1 VLSPRH
7 LGNGGWGGHVHSTS
21 HFSVSVYDHFT
32 ANVHQHFS
40 SAQSFPVHNC
50 ASLPLHTQPMNT
62 VPKKPEPVA
71 SSKPPPQMPTTT
83 GSKRIEQDR
92 DKVVADLGR
101 LFRDP
106 AHPDFKIVCI
116 GSGANGM
123 VFRVSPSRV
132 VKATLS
138 TRAAAKLPFYHT
150 LQNLLCTQIN
160 SKDTRR
166 AYRHFYVSSRFTY
179 SDTIPD
185 ENGKPAY
192 VYEEMVHMPMDL
204 KHYANENRDWGLQE
218 LVDILCQIM
227 HALRLFHR
235 AGYIVTDL
243 KLDNVMIDP
252 ETGRVR
258 LIDFLDSYDVVAHVA
273 TNNSNDNKNDNK
285 NAGKHDGQGAVD
297 VDADGA
303 VSTNDSHS
311 TSTSSDEPLGQ
322 HHSSRRSKRVLSRV
336 SSSTHSLNFTH
347 TFHNR
352 NNPVTHKEDVWRL
365 GILVL
370 GMLVPYAERVWKQSH
385 PNNTDRDKQAFSTE
399 FLSTMRHDIKNAKP
413 LVQYSYKGM
422 ISHQLDRIRKVVLE
436 SCESGSEERTLWKA
450 LFVKLVCMLQDDVD
464 KRPSIRKLLRSRLF
478 CTQCMV
484 PRVDYSAD
492 FGASGPSKVQ
502 CMADGAQERSLQQD
516 NRSTKSAQEEGREEE
531 NEVATKARRTDST
544 ADTDASTGTAHQHL
558 PRRSTSRRKSTVHVT
573 EWMPNRRYSLR
584 QVPRT
589 RASSRKRSRTVSGFR
604 KQSKYTSRSAEHRHH
619 ARE

>member
-1 VLSPRH
+1 
-7 LGNGGWGGHVHSTS
+7 
-21 HFSVSVYDHFT
+21 
-32 ANVHQHFS
+32 
-40 SAQSFPVHNC
+40 
-50 ASLPLHTQPMNT
+50 MNT
-62 VPKKPEPVA
+62 APKKPEPVA

-138 TRAAAKLPFYHT
+138 TRAAARLPFYHT

-185 ENGKPAY
+185 ENGRPAY
-192 VYEEMVHMPMDL
+192 VYEEMIHMPMDL

-218 LVDILCQIM
+218 LVDIMCQIM

-273 TNNSNDNKNDNK
+273 SNNSNDNKN
-285 NAGKHDGQGAVD
+285 AGNHEGQGAVD

-303 VSTNDSHS
+303 VSTSDSHS
-311 TSTSSDEPLGQ
+311 TSTSSDEPLRQ

-336 SSSTHSLNFTH
+336 SSSTHSQNFTH

-370 GMLVPYAERVWKQSH
+370 GMLVPYAERVWKRSH
-385 PNNTDRDKQAFSTE
+385 PNNTDRDQQTFSTR

-422 ISHQLDRIRKVVLE
+422 ISHQLDRIRKIVLG
-436 SCESGSEERTLWKA
+436 SCESGSEERRLWKA
-450 LFVKLVCMLQDDVD
+450 LFVKLVRMLQDDVD
-464 KRPSIRKLLRSRLF
+464 KRPSIRELLRSRLF

-492 FGASGPSKVQ
+492 FGASGPPKVQ

-516 NRSTKSAQEEGREEE
+516 NRSTQSAQEEGQEKEKEKEKEEE
-531 NEVATKARRTDST
+531 KEEEKEKEEDEVATKARRTDST
-544 ADTDASTGTAHQHL
+544 ADTDTSTGTAHLHL

-584 QVPRT
+584 QVRQVARR